1 MTEFDLARNR
11 RCCFMMGGEVPPN
24 PHFHDKGRVR
34 SRVTVEAIYDHVL
47 WPVPGEGSQFKKKN
61 PLFGKV

>member
-1 MTEFDLARNR
+1 
-11 RCCFMMGGEVPPN
+11 MMGGEVPPN